1 MGENFDWKFGFQDPA
16 TPIMEGIID
25 LHNHI
30 FFYLILIFFFVG
42 RLFFDTMYVYFYWM
56 RYPPTYLHARELRML
71 MLEGNKVSHGT
82 LLEIIWTVTPS
93 IILVVIAI
101 PSFALLYSMD
111 EVLDPMLTVKAIGHQ
126 WYWAYEFSDFGFYEN
141 NNWQSLPIIYDSNM
155 MFEDEL
161 FFGEHR
167 LLQVDRPITLP
178 TDVHIRIIITSMD
191 VLHSWAVP
199 ALGVK
204 VDAVPG
210 RLNQTFIY
218 LNRPGSFYGQCSE
231 LCGVN
236 HGFMPIHVRAVDMH
250 TFNRFLNDKLPS
262 VPSPY

>member
-1 MGENFDWKFGFQDPA
+1 
-16 TPIMEGIID
+16 
-25 LHNHI
+25 
-30 FFYLILIFFFVG
+30 
-42 RLFFDTMYVYFYWM
+42 M
-56 RYPPTYLHARELRML
+56 R
-71 MLEGNKVSHGT
+71 
-82 LLEIIWTVTPS
+82 
-93 IILVVIAI
+93 
-101 PSFALLYSMD
+101 
-111 EVLDPMLTVKAIGHQ
+111 
-126 WYWAYEFSDFGFYEN
+126 
-141 NNWQSLPIIYDSNM
+141 
-155 MFEDEL
+155 FEDEL
-161 FFGEHR
+161 FLGEHR

-218 LNRPGSFYGQCSE
+218 LNRPGEFYGQCSE

-250 TFNRFLNDKLPS
+250 TFNWFLNDKLPS